1 MVLAWFRYRHGKFM
15 SFQHLDNYFSSP
27 LTVDTP
33 KILFDEFQG
42 LKSLKYFKRVLKLS
56 LINLGAIMAGAAD
69 IPAFRSM
76 RTLRALRPLR
86 AVSRWEGMRVSRPPG
101 MWCCKRWFYL
111 SCKWAFRSTML
122 VYLLCIN
129 IYSVSRDF
137 MLSVTMFV
145 QQSMFTFFETLS
157 SSSELKANSFKRL
170 PTDRPC

>member
-1 MVLAWFRYRHGKFM
+1 M

-101 MWCCKRWFYL
+101 M
-111 SCKWAFRSTML
+111 
-122 VYLLCIN
+122 
-129 IYSVSRDF
+129 
-137 MLSVTMFV
+137 
-145 QQSMFTFFETLS
+145 
-157 SSSELKANSFKRL
+157 
-170 PTDRPC
+170 